1 MNRTR
6 FLLFLDTI
14 LFLALVQLM
23 EPRFAGLAVHEWL
36 GIAIVPLIIVH
47 LIYAWRWI
55 TATLT
60 RLGVRGAWRL
70 RINFALNMALFIAF
84 TVATFSGLMTS
95 FIALPAM
102 GIAPGNYARWLVAHN
117 QWTVYVQI
125 LVGLH
130 IALNWNWIVGAVRRV
145 VLARSTERSEAALSA
160 LASDSPER

>member
-1 MNRTR
+1 MNRTQ

-14 LFLALVQLM
+14 LFLALVQLI

-55 TATLT
+55 AAALA
-60 RLGVRGAWRL
+60 RLGVKGAWRL
-70 RINFALNMALFIAF
+70 RINFLLNMALFIAF

-95 FIALPAM
+95 FIALPAV
-102 GIAPGNYARWLVAHN
+102 GIAPGNYARWLGVHN
-117 QWTVYVQI
+117 RWTLYVQI

-130 IALNWNWIVGAVRRV
+130 IALNWNWIVGAVRRL
-145 VLARSTERSEAALSA
+145 VLARPTERSEAALSA
-160 LASDSPER
+160 LASDSPEA